1 MIKAVIFDMDGTVLN
16 TIDDIHQS
24 VNVALQKMGYP
35 LKSLNDVKRAVGSGA
50 KTLIERVVP
59 IDIKPAEIKKTYDI
73 YQTYY
78 DKHSM
83 DQTAPYQ
90 DILKLLKT
98 LKGRGYQL
106 AVVSN
111 KHQYL
116 VKALNDQMFE
126 GLFEVSVG
134 EIKGVLVKPAP
145 DMLYSALNQLNIN
158 KEEAI
163 FVGDSDIDMITAK
176 NADMISVAVTWGF
189 RDLNTLKSLSPHF
202 IINQPLELLELLER
216 I

>member
-59 IDIKPAEIKKTYDI
+59 IDIKPAEIIKTYEI
-73 YQTYY
+73 YQTHY

-83 DQTAPYQ
+83 DHTAPYP

-134 EIKGVLVKPAP
+134 EVKGVLVKPAT